1 LGAEFI
7 GFWISRDSLEQILV
21 GNGEFL
27 LINSKTRE
35 STGIGNTIDEARNKL
50 KELGKAENFS
60 DFIND

>member
-1 LGAEFI
+1 M
-7 GFWISRDSLEQILV
+7 SRDSLEQILV

-50 KELGKAENFS
+50 KELGKDENFS